1 MSMKK
6 SFRMIGLACV
16 AMSVMPLV
24 SCGGDDDGDVT
35 PPNEIETE
43 TGMRLTRVGN
53 YEFNYDSKGRCNG
66 VDYLGS
72 SYDDSG
78 NLSINWDKG
87 EISVTDGDDAMY
99 ENPLKFKTNSNGY
112 ITGLSQSW
120 DYKDEYGS
128 YKGNGEAKLSY
139 DKSGHLTKATFESKE
154 TGVDEGEKFSFY
166 GKSVY
171 SFTWQN
177 GNLVRIEN
185 SWEDNDDGERET
197 GIESYDISY
206 DNEENA
212 YNQWSQGIL
221 YYAIEWDFSQ
231 LGHVGMFGVGT
242 ANFPTTIEENEDD
255 YSHSYSL
262 SFATNSLGL
271 ISSENVNGSTYN
283 YYYDEAGTRAAF
295 DQSLPAKAKKSLF
308 MRHRKAHK

>member
-1 MSMKK
+1 MKK

-72 SYDDSG
+72 SYDETD
-78 NLSINWDKG
+78 NISINWDKG
-87 EISVTDGDDAMY
+87 EISVIDSDDSMY
-99 ENPLKFKTNSNGY
+99 ENPLKFKTNGSGF

-120 DYKDEYGS
+120 DYKDEDGL
-128 YKGNGEAKLSY
+128 YKGSGEAKLSY
-139 DKSGHLTKATFESKE
+139 DKSGHLTKATFDSKE
-154 TGVDEGEKFSFY
+154 TGVDEGEKYTFS

-171 SFTWQN
+171 TFTWRD
-177 GNLVRIEN
+177 GNLVTVEN
-185 SWEDNDDGERET
+185 TWEENEDGDRES
-197 GIESYDISY
+197 GVESYDISY
-206 DNEENA
+206 GSVENA
-212 YNQWSQGIL
+212 FRQWSQGLL
-221 YYAIEWDFSQ
+221 YYAFDFDLSQ
-231 LGHVGMFGVGT
+231 LGHIGMFGVGT
-242 ANFPTTIEENEDD
+242 DNFPTTIEENEDG

-262 SFATNSLGL
+262 SFSTNSLGL
-271 ISSENVNGSTYN
+271 ISSETVNGSTYN
-283 YYYDEAGTRAAF
+283 YYYDEVGTRAAF

-308 MRHRKAHK
+308 LRHRKANK

>member
-1 MSMKK
+1 
-6 SFRMIGLACV
+6 MIGLACV

-66 VDYLGS
+66 VHYIGS
-72 SYDDSG
+72 PSYDID
-78 NLSINWDKG
+78 NISINWDKG
-87 EISVTDGDDAMY
+87 EISVIDGDDDMY
-99 ENPLKFKTNSNGY
+99 ENPLKFKTNGNGF
-112 ITGLSQSW
+112 ITGFSQSW

-139 DKSGHLTKATFESKE
+139 DKSGHITKATFDSKE
-154 TGVDEGEKFSFY
+154 TGVDQGEK
-166 GKSVY
+166 Y
-171 SFTWQN
+171 SFTGTSVYTFTWRD

-185 SWEDNDDGERET
+185 SWEENEDGDRES
-197 GIESYDISY
+197 GVESYNISY
-206 DNEENA
+206 NNVENTF
-212 YNQWSQGIL
+212 NQWSQGVL
-221 YYAIEWDFSQ
+221 YYAIDLDLSQ

-255 YSHSYSL
+255 YTYSYSL
-262 SFATNSLGL
+262 SFSTNSLGL
-271 ISSENVNGSTYN
+271 ISSETVDGSTYN
-283 YYYDEAGTRAAF
+283 YYYDEVGTRAAF
-295 DQSLPAKAKKSLF
+295 DQSLPAKAKKSMFL
-308 MRHRKAHK
+308 RHRRANK